1 MTKLFL
7 PILASFFSDF
17 LPAPTGFGS
26 AGIRKHRQCGAIIIV
41 GDFPGQYGVET
52 DEDGISVDSFEVV
65 YKPFVNDRLMS
76 NVGEPRARAISDKF
90 SRDLT
95 IGGEVTGAS
104 GVMAFTLATACAFAN
119 DSDTFGDGSGDF
131 LLDEVTEKQ
140 GRAAWRRIDM
150 KCSSDP
156 GVTV

>member
-1 MTKLFL
+1 MKLFPL
-7 PILASFFSDF
+7 LRSLLVDF
-17 LPAPTGFGS
+17 LPAPTGFGT
-26 AGIRKHRQCGAIIIV
+26 AGIRKHRECGAIIIV
-41 GDFPGQYGVET
+41 GSFPGQYGVET
-52 DEDGISVDSFEVV
+52 DEVGISIDTWEVE

-95 IGGEVTGAS
+95 FGGEVTGGG
-104 GVMAFTLATACAFAN
+104 GVMALTLATACAFNN

-131 LLDEVTEKQ
+131 LLDSVNEKQ
-140 GRAAWRRIDM
+140 GRATWRRADF

-156 GVTV
+156 GITV